1 MEKQRKLIEVI
12 TDVLTVKISES
23 KEAGIYDVLF
33 NQQYLVPFKFDGKKF
48 MVERVEPT
56 ALEEFLKNKE
66 EEEKKLNRKKTP
78 TEEKQDMDEMRELPK
93 VYEDIKVVYR
103 KDPTSPI
110 VDLVLYVNE
119 ILDA

>member
-23 KEAGIYDVLF
+23 KEAGWYDVLF
-33 NQQYLVPFKFDGKKF
+33 NQGYLVPFKFDGTKF

-56 ALEEFLKNKE
+56 ALEEFRLKKE
-66 EEEKKLNRKKTP
+66 EEESKLNRKKTDA
-78 TEEKQDMDEMRELPK
+78 ENKQDMDEMNELPK
-93 VYEDIKVVYR
+93 VMEDIKVLYR

-119 ILDA
+119 ILNA